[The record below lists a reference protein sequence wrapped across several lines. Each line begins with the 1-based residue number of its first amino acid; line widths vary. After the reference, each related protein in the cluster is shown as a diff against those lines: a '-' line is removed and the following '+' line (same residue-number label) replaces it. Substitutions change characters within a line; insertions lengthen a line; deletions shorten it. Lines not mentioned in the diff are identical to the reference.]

1 MKELRIEAKT
11 VAEAVE
17 KAMKELQLNREQIE
31 VEVIEEG
38 KKGVF
43 GLGGKNAVI
52 LAREKKWSSETS
64 KTYSSEPAEK
74 KHTQEKPKSHK
85 FDLKN
90 YEMKFVPTGDEL
102 KDAENILSQILT
114 FSGIPFKDIQSKM
127 DAANKVIHL
136 SFSTEDSGLFLYD
149 DAKGL
154 FAMQYIVNSILNK
167 GKEERITVRLD
178 TADFWARTQER
189 LSRDIE
195 KAVSTAKR
203 SGRPYRLRPMPSQF
217 RKLVHDMVKEKYP
230 DFQTISEGENKWR
243 KVVIKHNKQK

>member
-1 MKELRIEAKT
+1 MKELRIEGKT
-11 VAEAVE
+11 VTEAVE

-52 LAREKKWSSETS
+52 LAREKKWISETS
-64 KTYSSEPAEK
+64 KNSSTEQIK
-74 KHTQEKPKSHK
+74 QKHIQEKPKSHK

-90 YEMKFVPTGDEL
+90 YEMKFTPTGDDL

-114 FSGIPFKDIQSKM
+114 FSGIAFKDMKSNM
-127 DAANKVIHL
+127 DASSKTIYL

-154 FAMQYIVNSILNK
+154 FAVQYIINSILNK
-167 GKEERITVRLD
+167 GKSEKVTVRLD
-178 TADFWARTQER
+178 TADFWARVQER
-189 LSRDIE
+189 LSRDVE

-217 RKLVHDMVKEKYP
+217 RKIIHDMVKEKYP
-230 DFQTISEGENKWR
+230 DFQTFSEGENKWR
-243 KVVIKHNKQK
+243 KVVIKQNK